1 MALHSLSLGIVFDLS
16 LPPYL
21 GSPLR
26 HLGAPPREREVC
38 LTFFEEILTQ
48 GLRGLTLNVNSWLS
62 QHWMEQGG
70 FACLD
75 RLQSLL
81 RYGLVEMTGTAAHHP
96 ILPLLNPIEARRQVV
111 LNTAVQKRLLSE
123 DWQPAGLFPPELA
136 YGHELVPLLSS
147 LGMRW
152 CLSDDANF
160 GSLHGFVPYDW
171 VPQVGELGVLLRS
184 RHWSQVVASPGALP
198 GNFVAEELVRSCG
211 QWFENGRGYV
221 ILAVPGMSLMQ
232 PGYFDFLWPFLAR
245 LQAHDNV
252 EIKHCSQIVHEF
264 EGREFEV
271 PPGSWKSSVDDFWNG
286 DFFAPWNSPHQ
297 SKHQI
302 LWRLTELAWSSL
314 EKLRESM
321 DLGMNSDNFEW
332 VSLSAPAPQT
342 LTYLLDVI
350 QAGQPEQVHQARLW
364 LELLTE

>member
-1 MALHSLSLGIVFDLS
+1 MALQSLTVGLLFDLS

-21 GSPLR
+21 GAPLR
-26 HLGAPPREREVC
+26 HLGPPPPERGVC
-38 LTFFEEILTQ
+38 LDFFESILNR
-48 GLRGLTLNVNSWLS
+48 GFRGLTLNVNGWLC
-62 QHWMEQGG
+62 QHWLEQGG

-96 ILPLLNPIEARRQVV
+96 ILPLLQPIEARRQVV
-111 LNTAVQKRLLSE
+111 LNTAMQKRLLIE

-136 YGHELVPLLSS
+136 YGHELVPLLPA
-147 LGMRW
+147 LGLRW

-160 GSLHGFVPYDW
+160 ASLHGFVPYDW
-171 VPQVGELGVLLRS
+171 VAQVGGLSVLLRS
-184 RHWSQVVASPGALP
+184 RHWSQVVASPGTLP
-198 GNFVAEELVRSCG
+198 GHFVAEEMVRSCG
-211 QWFENGRGYV
+211 QWFDQGRGYI

-232 PGYFDFLWPFLAR
+232 SGYREFLWSFLGR
-245 LQAHDNV
+245 LQADPAVKLAHL
-252 EIKHCSQIVHEF
+252 SQIVDEF
-264 EGREFEV
+264 PSRDFEV

-302 LWRLTELAWSSL
+302 LWRLTELAWASL
-314 EKLRESM
+314 ERLREKM

-332 VSLSAPAPQT
+332 VSLEAPPPQS
-342 LTYLLDVI
+342 LKFLLEVI
-350 QAGQPEQVHQARLW
+350 QAGQPEQVQQAQLW
-364 LELLTE
+364 MRFLEG